1 MQRASSLF
9 SESDRL
15 RLNSSVRLAELRTS
29 AEIVPVVATASGR
42 YDRAEDLIGLWLGVL
57 LMIAVSVIWPR
68 QAGSEEAGS
77 WGPDPAIMQIVKLT
91 VSVLAGF
98 LLGAIS
104 GARLSWLRRLF
115 TPTLQMTDEVRRA
128 AQAVFFDQRIHHT
141 QSGGGLLIYVSLF
154 EHTAVIL
161 ADRQILAALG
171 QPVLDELCRS
181 LTEQIRKRNLT
192 EAICHTIQVAG
203 NKLASVMPR
212 EQDDVNE
219 LSDALVMMD

>member
-1 MQRASSLF
+1 VQRASSLF

-15 RLNSSVRLAELRTS
+15 RLNSSVRLAELGTS

-42 YDRAEDLIGLWLGVL
+42 YDRAEDLIGLWLGVV
-57 LMIAVSVIWPR
+57 LMIAVSVSWPSP
-68 QAGSEEAGS
+68 AASADSGS

-91 VSVLAGF
+91 VTMVAGF
-98 LLGAIS
+98 LLGAIL
-104 GARLSWLRRLF
+104 GARVSWLRRLF

-141 QSGGGLLIYVSLF
+141 QSGGGMLIYISLF
-154 EHTAVIL
+154 EHIAVIL
-161 ADRQILAALG
+161 ADRQIVAALG

-181 LTEQIRKRNLT
+181 LTEQIHKGNLT
-192 EAICHTIQVAG
+192 EAICQTIQAAG
-203 NKLASVMPR
+203 NKLSVAMPR

-219 LSDALVMMD
+219 LSDALVTMD